1 MYLIVWE
8 YRVKADCTA
17 EFEEIYGHNGA
28 WVELFQKESGY
39 AGTELLHDEQ
49 DPQRYLTIDRWDSE
63 QAYERFHGQRRDEY
77 ETLDARCRE
86 LTESESLLGKW
97 QTRDHETR

>member
-1 MYLIVWE
+1 MHLIVWE
-8 YRVKADCTA
+8 YRVKADCTE
-17 EFEEIYGHNGA
+17 EFEKIYGHNGD

-39 AGTELLHDEQ
+39 AGTELLQHEQ
-49 DPQRYLTIDRWDSE
+49 DPQRYLTIDRWTSQE
-63 QAYERFHGQRRDEY
+63 AYERFHIQSQDEY

-97 QTRDHETR
+97 HTRDHETR

>member
-8 YRVKADCTA
+8 YHVKVHCTVD
-17 EFEEIYGHNGA
+17 FEKIYGENGD

-49 DPQRYLTIDRWDSE
+49 DPQRYLTIDHWISQE
-63 QAYERFHGQRRDEY
+63 AYGQFHLQRQDEY
-77 ETLDARCRE
+77 AALDAKCQE
-86 LTESESLLGKW
+86 LTEREFLLGKW
-97 QTRDHETR
+97 HTRGHKTR